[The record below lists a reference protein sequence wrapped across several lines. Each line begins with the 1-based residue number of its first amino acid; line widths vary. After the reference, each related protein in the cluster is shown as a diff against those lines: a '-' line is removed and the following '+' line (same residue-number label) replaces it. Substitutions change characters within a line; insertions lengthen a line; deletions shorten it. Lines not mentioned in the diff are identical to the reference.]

1 MNKIPYYTE
10 VALAV
15 VALLGFVLKIK
26 SIAVGEVLLPLGLIG
41 LGLFYVAH
49 IFLPAQ
55 WQAYPSPSK
64 FNFLSILTYLVSGF
78 AAVGLLMKLSL
89 MPYAADVLRYVL
101 AAFVGALIFVL
112 FQYRVAQ
119 SPAWILHYRHLLS
132 RTVLIASTCFLFYI
146 TPYKKIAKLYYP
158 QNPDYVEALDKYLK
172 EPENKNLQKEVEE
185 LRPK

>member
-1 MNKIPYYTE
+1 MNKTPYYTE

-15 VALLGFVLKIK
+15 LALLGFILKIK
-26 SIAVGEVLLPLGLIG
+26 SIGLGEILLPLGLLG
-41 LGLFYVAH
+41 LGVFYVAH
-49 IFLPAQ
+49 LFLPAQ

-64 FNFLSILTYLVSGF
+64 FNFLSAFTYLVACF
-78 AAVGLLMKLSL
+78 ASVGLLMKLSL
-89 MPYAADVLRYVL
+89 LPYAADVLRYVL

-119 SPAWILHYRHLLS
+119 APAWILHYRHLLS

-146 TPYKKIAKLYYP
+146 TPYKKIAKLYYS

-172 EPENKNLQKEVEE
+172 EPTNKNLQIE
-185 LRPK
+185 LEKVRPN